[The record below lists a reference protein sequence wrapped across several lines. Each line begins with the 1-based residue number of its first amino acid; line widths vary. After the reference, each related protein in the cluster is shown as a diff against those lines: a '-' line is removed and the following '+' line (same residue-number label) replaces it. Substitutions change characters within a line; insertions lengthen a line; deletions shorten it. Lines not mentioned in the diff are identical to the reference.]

1 MCPKNDYIYRN
12 DIIDAM
18 SFYDILTIVIFLGL
32 PVVSAV
38 ISAKEKKNKSKKPLQ
53 GGQEHGEDIKDIFKS
68 ILAEMNGETTAQQD
82 EDPEEAPS
90 RPWQEPVVE
99 DDEKPSMPW
108 EEPVVDDEPSPG
120 TVTETPSWTEP
131 VMDAPARPKP
141 WSEPVVID
149 PKPAPAAVQAPV
161 VVAPVAA
168 APVAENSGMRVRETA
183 PRRPEG
189 LRPVSRKVE
198 EVSEK
203 PVMEK
208 IDPKKLIIYD
218 AILNP
223 KFKD

>member
-12 DIIDAM
+12 DIIGVM

-82 EDPEEAPS
+82 EDSEEEPS

-99 DDEKPSMPW
+99 DDEEPSMPW
-108 EEPVVDDEPSPG
+108 EEPVP
-120 TVTETPSWTEP
+120 ETPSQT
-131 VMDAPARPKP
+131 KP

-189 LRPVSRKVE
+189 LRPASRKVE

>member
-12 DIIDAM
+12 DIIGVM

-82 EDPEEAPS
+82 EDPEEEPS

-99 DDEKPSMPW
+99 DDEESSMTW
-108 EEPVVDDEPSPG
+108 EEPVL
-120 TVTETPSWTEP
+120 ETPSQT
-131 VMDAPARPKP
+131 KP

-149 PKPAPAAVQAPV
+149 PKPAPAAVQAPF
-161 VVAPVAA
+161 VVAPVTA

-189 LRPVSRKVE
+189 LRPASRKVE

>member
-1 MCPKNDYIYRN
+1 
-12 DIIDAM
+12 M

-32 PVVSAV
+32 PVISAV

-68 ILAEMNGETTAQQD
+68 ILAEMNGETTAPQD
-82 EDPEEAPS
+82 EKPEEEPS

-99 DDEKPSMPW
+99 DDEEPSMPW
-108 EEPVVDDEPSPG
+108 EEPVL
-120 TVTETPSWTEP
+120 ETPSQT
-131 VMDAPARPKP
+131 KP

-149 PKPAPAAVQAPV
+149 PKPAPAAVQAP
-161 VVAPVAA
+161 ALAA

-189 LRPVSRKVE
+189 LRPASRKVE

>member
-12 DIIDAM
+12 DIIGVM

-68 ILAEMNGETTAQQD
+68 ILAEMNGETTAPQD
-82 EDPEEAPS
+82 EKPEEEPS

-99 DDEKPSMPW
+99 DEEKTSMTW
-108 EEPVVDDEPSPG
+108 EEPVL
-120 TVTETPSWTEP
+120 ETPSQT
-131 VMDAPARPKP
+131 KP
-141 WSEPVVID
+141 WSEPIVID

>member
-12 DIIDAM
+12 DIIGAM

-68 ILAEMNGETTAQQD
+68 ILAEMNGETTARQD
-82 EDPEEAPS
+82 EKPDEVPS

-99 DDEKPSMPW
+99 DDEEPSMTW
-108 EEPVVDDEPSPG
+108 EEPVL
-120 TVTETPSWTEP
+120 ETPAQT
-131 VMDAPARPKP
+131 KP

-149 PKPAPAAVQAPV
+149 PKPAPAAVHAP

-168 APVAENSGMRVRETA
+168 APVVENSGMRVSETA
-183 PRRPEG
+183 TRRPEG
-189 LRPVSRKVE
+189 LRPASRKVE

>member
-12 DIIDAM
+12 DIIGVM

-38 ISAKEKKNKSKKPLQ
+38 ISAKEKNKSKKPLQ

-68 ILAEMNGETTAQQD
+68 ILAEMNGETPARQD
-82 EDPEEAPS
+82 EDPEEEPS

-99 DDEKPSMPW
+99 DDDEPSMPW

-149 PKPAPAAVQAPV
+149 PKPAPAAVQTP

-183 PRRPEG
+183 PSRPEG

>member
-1 MCPKNDYIYRN
+1 
-12 DIIDAM
+12 M
-18 SFYDILTIVIFLGL
+18 SIYDIFTIVIFLGL

-82 EDPEEAPS
+82 EDPEE
-90 RPWQEPVVE
+90 E
-99 DDEKPSMPW
+99 PSMPW
-108 EEPVVDDEPSPG
+108 EEPVVEDECPSGQASDARPWKEP
-120 TVTETPSWTEP
+120 VLETPAQT
-131 VMDAPARPKP
+131 KP

-149 PKPAPAAVQAPV
+149 PKPAPEAVQTPAL
-161 VVAPVAA
+161 AA

-183 PRRPEG
+183 PSRPEG

>member
-1 MCPKNDYIYRN
+1 
-12 DIIDAM
+12 M

-53 GGQEHGEDIKDIFKS
+53 GGQEHGEDMKDIFKS
-68 ILAEMNGETTAQQD
+68 ILAEMNGETPAQQD
-82 EDPEEAPS
+82 EDPGEEPS

-99 DDEKPSMPW
+99 DDDEPSMPW
-108 EEPVVDDEPSPG
+108 EEPVP
-120 TVTETPSWTEP
+120 ETPSQT
-131 VMDAPARPKP
+131 KP

-183 PRRPEG
+183 TRRPEG
-189 LRPVSRKVE
+189 LRPTSRKVE

>member
-12 DIIDAM
+12 DIIGVM

-68 ILAEMNGETTAQQD
+68 ILAEMNGETTAPQD
-82 EDPEEAPS
+82 EKPEEEPS

-99 DDEKPSMPW
+99 DDEEPSMPW
-108 EEPVVDDEPSPG
+108 EEPVP
-120 TVTETPSWTEP
+120 ETPSQT
-131 VMDAPARPKP
+131 KP

-168 APVAENSGMRVRETA
+168 APVAENSGMRVRETET
-183 PRRPEG
+183 RRPEG
-189 LRPVSRKVE
+189 LRPASRKVE

>member
-1 MCPKNDYIYRN
+1 
-12 DIIDAM
+12 M

-68 ILAEMNGETTAQQD
+68 ILAEMNEETTASQD
-82 EDPEEAPS
+82 EKPEEEPS

-99 DDEKPSMPW
+99 DDEEPSMPW
-108 EEPVVDDEPSPG
+108 EE
-120 TVTETPSWTEP
+120 
-131 VMDAPARPKP
+131 
-141 WSEPVVID
+141 
-149 PKPAPAAVQAPV
+149 PV

-183 PRRPEG
+183 PHRPEG

>member
-82 EDPEEAPS
+82 EDPEEEPS

-99 DDEKPSMPW
+99 DDEEPSMTW
-108 EEPVVDDEPSPG
+108 EEPVL
-120 TVTETPSWTEP
+120 ETPSQT
-131 VMDAPARPKP
+131 KP

-161 VVAPVAA
+161 VVAPVAS
-168 APVAENSGMRVRETA
+168 APVAENSGMRVRETET
-183 PRRPEG
+183 RRPEG
-189 LRPVSRKVE
+189 LRPASRKVE

>member
-1 MCPKNDYIYRN
+1 
-12 DIIDAM
+12 M

-68 ILAEMNGETTAQQD
+68 ILAEMNGETPARQD
-82 EDPEEAPS
+82 EDSEEKPS
-90 RPWQEPVVE
+90 RPWREPVVE
-99 DDEKPSMPW
+99 DDEEPSMPW
-108 EEPVVDDEPSPG
+108 EE
-120 TVTETPSWTEP
+120 
-131 VMDAPARPKP
+131 
-141 WSEPVVID
+141 
-149 PKPAPAAVQAPV
+149 PV

-168 APVAENSGMRVRETA
+168 APVAENSGMRVSETA

-189 LRPVSRKVE
+189 LRPASRKVE

>member
-1 MCPKNDYIYRN
+1 
-12 DIIDAM
+12 M

-38 ISAKEKKNKSKKPLQ
+38 ISAKEKKNKSKKSLQ

-68 ILAEMNGETTAQQD
+68 ILAEMNGETAAPKD
-82 EDPEEAPS
+82 VRSEEEPS
-90 RPWQEPVVE
+90 RPWQEPVLE
-99 DDEKPSMPW
+99 DDEEPSMPW
-108 EEPVVDDEPSPG
+108 EEPVVEDECPSGQSPDARPWKEP
-120 TVTETPSWTEP
+120 VLETPAQT
-131 VMDAPARPKP
+131 KP
-141 WSEPVVID
+141 WTEPVVID

-168 APVAENSGMRVRETA
+168 APVVENSGMRVSETA
-183 PRRPEG
+183 TRRPEG
-189 LRPVSRKVE
+189 LRPASRKVE

>member
-1 MCPKNDYIYRN
+1 MCRKNDYIYRN
-12 DIIDAM
+12 DIIGAM

-68 ILAEMNGETTAQQD
+68 ILAEMNGETPARQD
-82 EDPEEAPS
+82 EDPEEEPS

-99 DDEKPSMPW
+99 DDEEPSMPW
-108 EEPVVDDEPSPG
+108 EEPVL
-120 TVTETPSWTEP
+120 ETPAQT
-131 VMDAPARPKP
+131 RP
-141 WSEPVVID
+141 WEEPVVID
-149 PKPAPAAVQAPV
+149 PKLAPAAVPAPV

-189 LRPVSRKVE
+189 LRPASRKVE

>member
-32 PVVSAV
+32 PVVSGI
-38 ISAKEKKNKSKKPLQ
+38 ISAREKKNKSGKPQGHMPEQ
-53 GGQEHGEDIKDIFKS
+53 GGDMKDIFKS

-82 EDPEEAPS
+82 EDPEEEPS

-99 DDEKPSMPW
+99 DDEEPSMPW
-108 EEPVVDDEPSPG
+108 VEPVPEI
-120 TVTETPSWTEP
+120 
-131 VMDAPARPKP
+131 PAQTKP

-149 PKPAPAAVQAPV
+149 PKPAPAAVQAP
-161 VVAPVAA
+161 ALAA

-183 PRRPEG
+183 PSRPEG
-189 LRPVSRKVE
+189 LRPAYRKVE

>member
-12 DIIDAM
+12 DIICVM

-68 ILAEMNGETTAQQD
+68 ILAEMNGETAAPKD
-82 EDPEEAPS
+82 VRSEEEPS

-99 DDEKPSMPW
+99 DDEEPSMPW
-108 EEPVVDDEPSPG
+108 EEPV
-120 TVTETPSWTEP
+120 
-131 VMDAPARPKP
+131 PAIPAQTKP

-189 LRPVSRKVE
+189 LRPASRKVE
-198 EVSEK
+198 DVSEK

>member
-1 MCPKNDYIYRN
+1 
-12 DIIDAM
+12 M

-82 EDPEEAPS
+82 EDPEEEPS

-99 DDEKPSMPW
+99 DDEETSMTW
-108 EEPVVDDEPSPG
+108 EEPVP
-120 TVTETPSWTEP
+120 ETPAQT
-131 VMDAPARPKP
+131 KP

-149 PKPAPAAVQAPV
+149 PKPAPAAVQAP
-161 VVAPVAA
+161 ALAA
-168 APVAENSGMRVRETA
+168 APVAENSGMRVRETET
-183 PRRPEG
+183 RRPEG
-189 LRPVSRKVE
+189 LRPASRKVE

>member
-1 MCPKNDYIYRN
+1 
-12 DIIDAM
+12 M

-68 ILAEMNGETTAQQD
+68 ILAEMNGGTTAQQD
-82 EDPEEAPS
+82 EDPEEEPS

-99 DDEKPSMPW
+99 DDEEPSMTW
-108 EEPVVDDEPSPG
+108 EEPVL
-120 TVTETPSWTEP
+120 ETPSQT
-131 VMDAPARPKP
+131 KP

-183 PRRPEG
+183 PGRPEG
-189 LRPVSRKVE
+189 LRPASRKVE

>member
-12 DIIDAM
+12 DIIGVM

-68 ILAEMNGETTAQQD
+68 ILAEMNGETTAPQD
-82 EDPEEAPS
+82 EKPEEEPS

-99 DDEKPSMPW
+99 DDEESSMPW
-108 EEPVVDDEPSPG
+108 VEPVL
-120 TVTETPSWTEP
+120 ETPSQT
-131 VMDAPARPKP
+131 KP

-168 APVAENSGMRVRETA
+168 APVAENSGMRVRETET
-183 PRRPEG
+183 RRPEG
-189 LRPVSRKVE
+189 LRPASRKVE

>member
-53 GGQEHGEDIKDIFKS
+53 GRQEHGEDIKDIFKS
-68 ILAEMNGETTAQQD
+68 ILAEMNGETTAPQD
-82 EDPEEAPS
+82 EKPEEEPS

-99 DDEKPSMPW
+99 DDEEPSRPW
-108 EEPVVDDEPSPG
+108 EEPVL
-120 TVTETPSWTEP
+120 ETPSQTE
-131 VMDAPARPKP
+131 P

-149 PKPAPAAVQAPV
+149 LKPAPAAVQAPV

-168 APVAENSGMRVRETA
+168 APVAENSGMRVRETET
-183 PRRPEG
+183 RRPEG
-189 LRPVSRKVE
+189 LRPASRKVE

>member
-12 DIIDAM
+12 DIIGVM

-68 ILAEMNGETTAQQD
+68 ILAEMNGETTAPQD
-82 EDPEEAPS
+82 EKPEEEPS

-99 DDEKPSMPW
+99 DDEEPSMPW
-108 EEPVVDDEPSPG
+108 EEPVP
-120 TVTETPSWTEP
+120 ETPSQTE
-131 VMDAPARPKP
+131 P

-168 APVAENSGMRVRETA
+168 APVAENSGMRVRETVT
-183 PRRPEG
+183 RRPEG
-189 LRPVSRKVE
+189 LRPASRKVE

>member
-68 ILAEMNGETTAQQD
+68 ILAEMNGETTAPQD
-82 EDPEEAPS
+82 EKPEEEPS

-99 DDEKPSMPW
+99 DDEEPSMPW
-108 EEPVVDDEPSPG
+108 EEPVLG
-120 TVTETPSWTEP
+120 TPSQTE
-131 VMDAPARPKP
+131 P

-168 APVAENSGMRVRETA
+168 APVAENSGMRVRETET
-183 PRRPEG
+183 RRPEG
-189 LRPVSRKVE
+189 LRPASRKVE

>member
-1 MCPKNDYIYRN
+1 
-12 DIIDAM
+12 M

-53 GGQEHGEDIKDIFKS
+53 GGQEHGEDFKDIFKS
-68 ILAEMNGETTAQQD
+68 ILAEMNGETPARQD
-82 EDPEEAPS
+82 EDPEEEPS

-99 DDEKPSMPW
+99 DDEEPSMPW
-108 EEPVVDDEPSPG
+108 EEPVVEDECPSGQAPDARPWKEL
-120 TVTETPSWTEP
+120 VLETPAS
-131 VMDAPARPKP
+131 
-141 WSEPVVID
+141 
-149 PKPAPAAVQAPV
+149 V

-183 PRRPEG
+183 PCRPEG
-189 LRPVSRKVE
+189 LRPASRKVE

-203 PVMEK
+203 PVLEK

>member
-12 DIIDAM
+12 DIIGVM

-68 ILAEMNGETTAQQD
+68 ILAEMNGETTAPQD
-82 EDPEEAPS
+82 EDSEENPS

-99 DDEKPSMPW
+99 DDEEPSMTW
-108 EEPVVDDEPSPG
+108 EEPVP
-120 TVTETPSWTEP
+120 ETPAQT
-131 VMDAPARPKP
+131 KP

-161 VVAPVAA
+161 VAPVAA

-183 PRRPEG
+183 PSRPEG
-189 LRPVSRKVE
+189 LRPASRKVE

-223 KFKD
+223 KFED

>member
-18 SFYDILTIVIFLGL
+18 RFYDILTIVIFLGL

-38 ISAKEKKNKSKKPLQ
+38 ISAKEKKNKSQKPLQ

-82 EDPEEAPS
+82 EDPEEEPS

-99 DDEKPSMPW
+99 DDEEPSMTW
-108 EEPVVDDEPSPG
+108 EEPVL
-120 TVTETPSWTEP
+120 ETPSQT
-131 VMDAPARPKP
+131 KP

-149 PKPAPAAVQAPV
+149 PKPAPAAVQAP
-161 VVAPVAA
+161 ALAA

-189 LRPVSRKVE
+189 LRPASRKVE

>member
-1 MCPKNDYIYRN
+1 
-12 DIIDAM
+12 M

-68 ILAEMNGETTAQQD
+68 ILAEMNGETTARQD
-82 EDPEEAPS
+82 EDSEEKPS

-99 DDEKPSMPW
+99 DDEEPSMPW
-108 EEPVVDDEPSPG
+108 EKPVVDDESSPG
-120 TVTETPSWTEP
+120 TVTGTEP

-149 PKPAPAAVQAPV
+149 PKPAPVAVQAPV

-168 APVAENSGMRVRETA
+168 APVAENSGMRVRETET
-183 PRRPEG
+183 RRPEG
-189 LRPVSRKVE
+189 LRPASRKVE

>member
-82 EDPEEAPS
+82 EDPEEEPS

-108 EEPVVDDEPSPG
+108 EEPVPEI
-120 TVTETPSWTEP
+120 
-131 VMDAPARPKP
+131 PAQTKP

-149 PKPAPAAVQAPV
+149 PKPAPAVVQAP
-161 VVAPVAA
+161 ALAT

>member
-12 DIIDAM
+12 DIIGVM

-68 ILAEMNGETTAQQD
+68 ILAEMNGETPVQQD
-82 EDPEEAPS
+82 EDPEEEPS

-131 VMDAPARPKP
+131 VMDAPARTKP

-161 VVAPVAA
+161 VVPVAA

-183 PRRPEG
+183 PSRPEG
-189 LRPVSRKVE
+189 LRPASRKVE

>member
-1 MCPKNDYIYRN
+1 MSRPPVGVRSKSKVDGRFPTCPKNDYIYRN
-12 DIIDAM
+12 DIIGAM

-53 GGQEHGEDIKDIFKS
+53 GGHEHGEDFKDIFKS
-68 ILAEMNGETTAQQD
+68 ILAEMNGETPARQN
-82 EDPEEAPS
+82 EDPEEEPS
-90 RPWQEPVVE
+90 RPWLEPVVE
-99 DDEKPSMPW
+99 DDEEPSMPW
-108 EEPVVDDEPSPG
+108 EEPVVEDECPSGQAPDARPWKEP
-120 TVTETPSWTEP
+120 VLETP
-131 VMDAPARPKP
+131 AP
-141 WSEPVVID
+141 
-149 PKPAPAAVQAPV
+149 

-168 APVAENSGMRVRETA
+168 APVAENSGMRVRETV

-189 LRPVSRKVE
+189 LRPASRKVE

>member
-1 MCPKNDYIYRN
+1 
-12 DIIDAM
+12 M

-68 ILAEMNGETTAQQD
+68 ILAEMNGETTAPQD
-82 EDPEEAPS
+82 EKPEEEPS

-99 DDEKPSMPW
+99 DDEEPSMPW
-108 EEPVVDDEPSPG
+108 EEPVVEDECPSGQAPDARPWKEP
-120 TVTETPSWTEP
+120 VLETPSQT
-131 VMDAPARPKP
+131 KP

-149 PKPAPAAVQAPV
+149 QKPALAAVQAPV

-183 PRRPEG
+183 PSRPEG

>member
-1 MCPKNDYIYRN
+1 
-12 DIIDAM
+12 M

-68 ILAEMNGETTAQQD
+68 ILAEMNGETTAPQD
-82 EDPEEAPS
+82 EKPEEEPS

-99 DDEKPSMPW
+99 DDEEPSMLW
-108 EEPVVDDEPSPG
+108 EEPVL
-120 TVTETPSWTEP
+120 ETPSWTEP

-141 WSEPVVID
+141 WTEPVVID
-149 PKPAPAAVQAPV
+149 PKPAL
-161 VVAPVAA
+161 AA
-168 APVAENSGMRVRETA
+168 APVAENSGMRVRETET
-183 PRRPEG
+183 RRPEG
-189 LRPVSRKVE
+189 LRPASRKVE

>member
-12 DIIDAM
+12 DIIGVM

-68 ILAEMNGETTAQQD
+68 ILAEMNGATTAPQD
-82 EDPEEAPS
+82 EKPEEEPS

-99 DDEKPSMPW
+99 DDDEPSMTW
-108 EEPVVDDEPSPG
+108 EEPVL
-120 TVTETPSWTEP
+120 ETPSQT
-131 VMDAPARPKP
+131 KP

-161 VVAPVAA
+161 VAPVAA
-168 APVAENSGMRVRETA
+168 APVAENSGMRVRETET
-183 PRRPEG
+183 RRPEG
-189 LRPVSRKVE
+189 LRPASRKVE

-208 IDPKKLIIYD
+208 IDLKKLIIYD

>member
-1 MCPKNDYIYRN
+1 
-12 DIIDAM
+12 M

-68 ILAEMNGETTAQQD
+68 ILAEMNGETTAPQD
-82 EDPEEAPS
+82 EKPEEEPS

-99 DDEKPSMPW
+99 DDEEPSMPW
-108 EEPVVDDEPSPG
+108 EEPVL
-120 TVTETPSWTEP
+120 ETPSQT
-131 VMDAPARPKP
+131 KP

-149 PKPAPAAVQAPV
+149 PKPAPAAVQAP
-161 VVAPVAA
+161 ALAA

-189 LRPVSRKVE
+189 LRPASRKVE

>member
-1 MCPKNDYIYRN
+1 
-12 DIIDAM
+12 M

-82 EDPEEAPS
+82 EDPEEEPS
-90 RPWQEPVVE
+90 RPWQ
-99 DDEKPSMPW
+99 
-108 EEPVVDDEPSPG
+108 
-120 TVTETPSWTEP
+120 EP

-141 WSEPVVID
+141 WMEPVVID

-183 PRRPEG
+183 TRRPEG
-189 LRPVSRKVE
+189 LRPASCKVE

>member
-82 EDPEEAPS
+82 EDPEEEPS
-90 RPWQEPVVE
+90 RPWQEPIVE
-99 DDEKPSMPW
+99 DDEEPSMTW
-108 EEPVVDDEPSPG
+108 EEPVL
-120 TVTETPSWTEP
+120 ETPSQTE
-131 VMDAPARPKP
+131 P

-149 PKPAPAAVQAPV
+149 PKPAPAAVQAP
-161 VVAPVAA
+161 ALAA

-189 LRPVSRKVE
+189 LRPASRKVE

>member
-1 MCPKNDYIYRN
+1 
-12 DIIDAM
+12 M

-38 ISAKEKKNKSKKPLQ
+38 ISAKEKKNKSKRPLQ

-68 ILAEMNGETTAQQD
+68 ILAEMNGETTARQD
-82 EDPEEAPS
+82 EDSEEKPS

-99 DDEKPSMPW
+99 DDEEPSMPW

-120 TVTETPSWTEP
+120 TVTGTEP

-141 WSEPVVID
+141 WMEPVVID

-161 VVAPVAA
+161 VAPVAA
-168 APVAENSGMRVRETA
+168 APVAENSGMRVSETA
-183 PRRPEG
+183 TRRPEG
-189 LRPVSRKVE
+189 LRPASRKVE

>member
-38 ISAKEKKNKSKKPLQ
+38 ISAKEKKNKSKKSLQ

-68 ILAEMNGETTAQQD
+68 ILAEMNGETTASQD
-82 EDPEEAPS
+82 EKPEEEPS

-99 DDEKPSMPW
+99 DDEEPSMTW
-108 EEPVVDDEPSPG
+108 EEPVL
-120 TVTETPSWTEP
+120 ETPAQT
-131 VMDAPARPKP
+131 KP
-141 WSEPVVID
+141 WTEPVVID

-168 APVAENSGMRVRETA
+168 APVVENSGMRVRETA
-183 PRRPEG
+183 PSRPEG

>member
-12 DIIDAM
+12 DIIGVM

-38 ISAKEKKNKSKKPLQ
+38 ISAKEKKIKSKKPLQ

-68 ILAEMNGETTAQQD
+68 ILAEMNGETTAPQD
-82 EDPEEAPS
+82 EKPEEEPS

-99 DDEKPSMPW
+99 DDEESSMPW
-108 EEPVVDDEPSPG
+108 VEPVL
-120 TVTETPSWTEP
+120 ETPSQT
-131 VMDAPARPKP
+131 KP

-149 PKPAPAAVQAPV
+149 PKPAPAAVPAPV

-168 APVAENSGMRVRETA
+168 APVAENSGMRVRETET
-183 PRRPEG
+183 RRPEG
-189 LRPVSRKVE
+189 LRPASRKVE

>member
-38 ISAKEKKNKSKKPLQ
+38 ISAKEKKNKSKKSLQ

-68 ILAEMNGETTAQQD
+68 ILAEMNGETTAPQD
-82 EDPEEAPS
+82 EKPEEEPS

-99 DDEKPSMPW
+99 DDEEPSMTW
-108 EEPVVDDEPSPG
+108 EEPVL
-120 TVTETPSWTEP
+120 ETPSQT
-131 VMDAPARPKP
+131 KP

-149 PKPAPAAVQAPV
+149 PKPAPAAVQAP
-161 VVAPVAA
+161 ALAA
-168 APVAENSGMRVRETA
+168 APVAENSGMRVRETET
-183 PRRPEG
+183 RRPEG
-189 LRPVSRKVE
+189 LRPASRKVE